1 MCTFIGHLQST
12 TFYKTSS
19 PVMHPFFSTL
29 SLNKVQSPSLYLQ
42 LAEKLTT
49 AIKDGALQSATR
61 LPGSRQLAQLLGV
74 HRKTIIRAYDDLL
87 AQGWLESKTGSGTF
101 VARHLPIIKPRAIR
115 ENFKAAVDS
124 LQVAGF
130 DFKQTPHLDREFIKT
145 GTTYHLD
152 DGFPDPRLAPLTDL
166 SRAYRTQLIMG
177 NAYNRL
183 GYDDPQGSSW
193 LREEL
198 VAHLNNTR
206 GMRITKDNILITR
219 GTVMGLYLASTGL
232 LQKGDRVVMGA
243 PGWSNAAANFI
254 QAGVELI
261 YVPVDDSGINT
272 DALEQACIRQSVR
285 MVYVTSHHHY
295 PTTVSLR
302 PERRIQLLNLAVKYG
317 FIIFED
323 DYDYDFH
330 YLNKPLSP
338 LATADEA
345 GMVLYC
351 GSFTKTISPAFRVGY
366 LIGSINV
373 MQHLAKLRRIIDR
386 QGDTMLDNAIAE
398 LLQNGIIQRH
408 LRKSVRIYR
417 QRRDVFCNLML
428 SELKNYLSFQL
439 PEGGMSVWTTFDPA
453 IDLVKLAMK
462 AGQKDLYF
470 SNGRIHHSPF
480 NQQNATRLGF
490 SSSTIE
496 ELERCID
503 IMKQLLTSQ

>member
-1 MCTFIGHLQST
+1 
-12 TFYKTSS
+12 
-19 PVMHPFFSTL
+19 MHPFFS
-29 SLNKVQSPSLYLQ
+29 SLNLDKGSTKPVYAQ
-42 LAEKLTT
+42 LTGELTIS
-49 AIKDGALQSATR
+49 IKDGILQPLTR
-61 LPGSRQLAQLLGV
+61 LPSSRQLAQFLGV

-87 AQGWLESKTGSGTF
+87 AQGWLESKPGNGTF
-101 VARHLPIIKPRAIR
+101 VARYLPLIQPKKFNA
-115 ENFKAAVDS
+115 EFKTAADP

-130 DFKQTPHLDREFIKT
+130 NFKQAAHLEREFSKT

-152 DGFPDPRLAPLTDL
+152 DGFPDPRLAPFYDL

-183 GYDDPQGSSW
+183 GYEDPQGSAW

-198 VAHLNNTR
+198 AVHFGLTR
-206 GMRITKDNILITR
+206 GMKVTKENILITR

-232 LQKGDRVVMGA
+232 LSQGDRVVAGT
-243 PGWSNAAANFI
+243 PGWTNASANFI
-254 QAGVELI
+254 QAGVNLLQI
-261 YVPVDDSGINT
+261 SVDEYGINT
-272 DALEQACIRQSVR
+272 DELEQLCKKQTVR

-302 PERRIQLLNLAVKYG
+302 AERRLHLLQLSSKYG

-338 LATADEA
+338 LASADEA

-366 LIGSINV
+366 LVGPANV
-373 MQHLAKLRRIIDR
+373 IRHLAKLRRIIDR

-417 QRRDVFCNLML
+417 QRRDVFCNLMQ
-428 SELKNYLSFQL
+428 SELNNYVSFHL
-439 PEGGMSVWTTFDPA
+439 PEGGMAVWTTFAPF
-453 IDLVKLAMK
+453 INLAEL
-462 AGQKDLYF
+462 ARDARQKDLYF
-470 SNGRIHHSPF
+470 SGGNIGCLPF
-480 NQQNATRLGF
+480 NQANAIRLGF
-490 SSSTIE
+490 ASSNAE
-496 ELERCID
+496 ELARCVD
-503 IMKQLLTSQ
+503 ILKQLLLTR